1 METIT
6 TFHSKVLYY
15 HFTPQEVHALYKLI
29 LYMGWIPHGEE
40 NEDMIAVVDHICK
53 IVESNGMVTRD
64 NKTT

>member
-1 METIT
+1 
-6 TFHSKVLYY
+6 
-15 HFTPQEVHALYKLI
+15 
-29 LYMGWIPHGEE
+29 MGWIPHGEE